1 MTSGS
6 IGGEMKAKKEAG
18 RPSKYKVEYNKKVLD
33 YLEKN
38 KDSEKMMVSGGS
50 KLTVKLP
57 TIEGFAVYIGVNKT
71 SLFEWK
77 KLYPIFSNSL
87 ELIKS
92 EQMKRLLNSGLSG
105 DYNSTI
111 AKLILSSNH
120 GMREKTEIE
129 HDIKDG
135 FYERFS
141 GVSTEDLKKQ
151 TKKLID
157 DEE

>member
-6 IGGEMKAKKEAG
+6 IRGEMKAKKEAG
-18 RPSKYKVEYNKKVLD
+18 RPTNYTKEILRKAKEYLNLPRTTDTEEQIPTVEGLSLCIGVSRATIYNWIKEGEKEKKEFLDTVEKVLAKQGQS
-33 YLEKN
+33 LIN
-38 KDSEKMMVSGGS
+38 K
-50 KLTVKLP
+50 
-57 TIEGFAVYIGVNKT
+57 
-71 SLFEWK
+71 
-77 KLYPIFSNSL
+77 
-87 ELIKS
+87 
-92 EQMKRLLNSGLSG
+92 GLSG
-105 DYNSTI
+105 DFAPTI
-111 AKLILSSNH
+111 AKLLLSSNH